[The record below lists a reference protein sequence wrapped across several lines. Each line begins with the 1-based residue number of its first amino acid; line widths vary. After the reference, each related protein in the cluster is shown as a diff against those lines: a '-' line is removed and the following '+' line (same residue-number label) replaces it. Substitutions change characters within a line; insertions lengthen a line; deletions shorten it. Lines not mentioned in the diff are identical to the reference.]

1 MITSLNLAPLKAF
14 SQQHDIMHSNKT
26 IVYRIYKDTH
36 CYENYLSKLNSKSRL
51 ALCRFR
57 LSNHKLPIE
66 RGRFSNIKRERR
78 FCQLC
83 NKNMIGDEFHFI
95 LECPALQHLRE
106 HFLPNIVKHVLT
118 H

>member
-1 MITSLNLAPLKAF
+1 MVEAIKLRLKDQF
-14 SQQHDIMHSNKT
+14 KQEWQHDIMHSNKT

-36 CYENYLSKLNSKSRL
+36 RYENYLSNLNSKSRL

-66 RGRFSNIKRERR
+66 RGRFSNIERERR

-83 NKNMIGDEFHFI
+83 NGNMIGDEFHFI
-95 LECPALQHLRE
+95 IECPAL
-106 HFLPNIVKHVLT
+106 
-118 H
+118 